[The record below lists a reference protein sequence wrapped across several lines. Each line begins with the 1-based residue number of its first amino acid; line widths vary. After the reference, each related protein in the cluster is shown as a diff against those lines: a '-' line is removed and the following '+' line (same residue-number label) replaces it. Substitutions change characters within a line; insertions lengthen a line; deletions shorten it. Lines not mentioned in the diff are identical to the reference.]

1 MISDNPLRLAWID
14 RSAAG
19 LSGLCVLHCAVG
31 GLALAALA
39 PFSDLLAHQTHAI
52 GFLLALPLAIIGLW
66 RGRRAH
72 GRTEPLCLGAVGLAL
87 MALALAATH
96 GHAAEFAATATGAA
110 LLAAAHLANLRWLAT
125 GRRA

>member
-1 MISDNPLRLAWID
+1 MASLSSARLGWID

-19 LSGLCVLHCAVG
+19 LSGLCVLHCALG

-39 PFSDLLAHQTHAI
+39 PFSDLLAHRTHAI
-52 GFLLALPLAIIGLW
+52 GFLIALPLAVIALW

-72 GRTEPLCLGAVGLAL
+72 GRSTPLCLGAIGLTL

-110 LLAAAHLANLRWLAT
+110 LLAVAHLANLRWLAAA
-125 GRRA
+125 RA